1 VIAGLVLAGGE
12 SRRMGHDKA
21 LISIHGKPAFFHA
34 AELLKNFCETVFVS
48 CRENQD
54 LMSNLVEQPTWL
66 KAVFDNNEYSDK
78 GPLTGLLSYMAQ
90 LGIDQNETLPPE
102 IPFDGLLVLGCDY
115 RNMTQETLENVVAVG
130 QTQNRIC
137 CYQNHITQFLEPLV
151 AYYPAKILQQ
161 VPEFAKESSSL
172 QQFVQTHNPCILPT
186 DIQTLQT
193 LRSFD
198 Q

>member
-21 LISIHGKPAFFHA
+21 LISIQGKQAFFHA

-78 GPLTGLLSYMAQ
+78 GPLTGLLSCLAQ

-151 AYYPAKILQQ
+151 AYYPISDLMQLGD
-161 VPEFAKESSSL
+161 FAIENSSL

-186 DIQTLQT
+186 DSQRILT

>member
-1 VIAGLVLAGGE
+1 MAGGE

-21 LISIHGKPAFFHA
+21 LISIHGKPAFYHA

-66 KAVFDNNEYSDK
+66 REVFDNNEYSDK
-78 GPLTGLLSYMAQ
+78 GPLTGLLSCLAQ

-151 AYYPAKILQQ
+151 AYYPMSDLMQLGD
-161 VPEFAKESSSL
+161 FAIENSSL

-186 DIQTLQT
+186 DSQRILT

>member
-1 VIAGLVLAGGE
+1 MIAGLVLAGGE

-21 LISIHGKPAFFHA
+21 LISIQGKQAFFHA
-34 AELLKNFCETVFVS
+34 SELLKNFCETVFVS

-54 LMSNLVEQPTWL
+54 LMSHLGEQPTWL
-66 KAVFDNNEYSDK
+66 REVFDNNEYSDK

-151 AYYPAKILQQ
+151 AYYPMSDLMQLGD
-161 VPEFAKESSSL
+161 FAIENSSL

-186 DIQTLQT
+186 DSQRILT

>member
-21 LISIHGKPAFFHA
+21 LISIQGKPAFFHA

-48 CRENQD
+48 CRENQN

-66 KAVFDNNEYSDK
+66 REVFDNNEYSDN
-78 GPLTGLLSYMAQ
+78 GPLTGLLSCLAQ

-151 AYYPAKILQQ
+151 AYYPMSDLMQLGD
-161 VPEFAKESSSL
+161 FAIENSSL

-186 DIQTLQT
+186 DSQRILT

>member
-21 LISIHGKPAFFHA
+21 LISIQGKQAFFHA

-78 GPLTGLLSYMAQ
+78 GPLTGLLSCLAQ
-90 LGIDQNETLPPE
+90 LGMDQNETLAG
-102 IPFDGLLVLGCDY
+102 ITSFDGLLVLGCDY

-151 AYYPAKILQQ
+151 AYYPAEILQQ
-161 VPEFAKESSSL
+161 VPEFAKENSSL

-186 DIQTLQT
+186 DSQRILT

>member
-66 KAVFDNNEYSDK
+66 NAVFDNNEYSDK
-78 GPLTGLLSYMAQ
+78 GPLTGLLSCLAQ

-151 AYYPAKILQQ
+151 AYYPISDLMQLGD
-161 VPEFAKESSSL
+161 FAIENSSL

-186 DIQTLQT
+186 DSQRILT

>member
-21 LISIHGKPAFFHA
+21 LISIQGKQAFFHA
-34 AELLKNFCETVFVS
+34 SELLKNFCETVFVS

-54 LMSNLVEQPTWL
+54 LMSHLGEQPTWL
-66 KAVFDNNEYSDK
+66 REVFDNNEYSDK

-151 AYYPAKILQQ
+151 AYYPMSDLMQLGD
-161 VPEFAKESSSL
+161 FAIENSSL

-186 DIQTLQT
+186 DSQRILT

>member
-66 KAVFDNNEYSDK
+66 KAVFDNNEYSDN

-151 AYYPAKILQQ
+151 AYYPMSDLMQLGD
-161 VPEFAKESSSL
+161 FAIENSSL

-186 DIQTLQT
+186 DSQRILT